1 MKRNLQKHHRRSIRL
16 KDYDYSQAGAYF
28 VTICAHNQR
37 GLFGNIVNGEM
48 KLSSIGKIV
57 QREWNTTPAR
67 FPNVELDAFIIM
79 PNYIH
84 GILLIVGAT
93 LVVAHDKRAGTRPA
107 PTLGKIVGSFKSR
120 CVRKCIRNGLNV
132 GKLWQRNYYE
142 HIIRDEKDLNQIRE
156 YIINNPITWQLDDEN
171 PENIKRAIH
180 PPRWVTL
187 TS

>member
-1 MKRNLQKHHRRSIRL
+1 MKRNPQKHHRRSIRL

-57 QREWNTTPAR
+57 QREWNKTPAR

-79 PNYIH
+79 PNHIH
-84 GILLIVGAT
+84 GILIVGAT
-93 LVVAHDKRAGTRPA
+93 LVVAHDNRAGTRPA

-120 CVRKCIRNGLNV
+120 CVRKCIQNRLNV
-132 GKLWQRNYYE
+132 DKLWQRNYYE
-142 HIIRDEKDLNQIRE
+142 HIIRDEKDLNKIRE
-156 YIINNPITWQLDDEN
+156 YIINNPITWELDDEN
-171 PENIKRAIH
+171 PENIKRAI
-180 PPRWVTL
+180 RRGGRVAS